1 MESLVPSSLVPNKP
15 LTQHTIR
22 KLDLPCGRFRP
33 RPGSVSE
40 GGNLNIYRIDKG
52 ILLDGFLQG
61 LFIDNVNGSLT
72 PAKVV
77 TRRPTLKW
85 MSLNASL

>member
-1 MESLVPSSLVPNKP
+1 M
-15 LTQHTIR
+15 
-22 KLDLPCGRFRP
+22 
-33 RPGSVSE
+33 
-40 GGNLNIYRIDKG
+40 NIYRIDKG

-77 TRRPTLKW
+77 TRRRPTLKW
-85 MSLNASL
+85 MSSNASL